1 MSGAS
6 EKIAALFSGAAFDL
20 TNFCSRMSDADI
32 AQAEWDW
39 SRWRTELQEVPAGNW
54 RTWLVMAG
62 RGFGKTRM
70 GAEWVREIAGNGNG
84 DTRIALVGGT
94 IAEVRAVMIEGES
107 GLMNIGRPSGRPI
120 WEPSIGRL
128 IWPSGAQAMVYS
140 AESPEKLRGPSHHFA
155 WCDELAKWGY
165 PQETWD
171 NLQMGLRLGGRPR
184 SMVTT
189 TPRPIDLMR
198 RLYADQAVAKSFG
211 GTADNPFL
219 PEAFTDWVRDSYA
232 GTRLGRQELNGELI
246 DDIAGALWTRSGI
259 EACRLRGNVDTLGI
273 TIRRVVV
280 GVDPP
285 AGIGG
290 DACGIV
296 VVALAED
303 GAAYVLE
310 DASIGGLSPE
320 GWAAA
325 VADVAGRHK
334 VDRVIAEANNGGAM
348 VESVL
353 RAADA
358 SLPVQLVHASHGKSA
373 RAEPVAMLYSKGRVK
388 HLGVFP
394 TLEDEMCGL
403 VQGGGY
409 EGPGRSP
416 DRADALVW
424 AVWALM
430 LGKRTGEPRVRVI

>member
-1 MSGAS
+1 MTRAS
-6 EKIAALFSGAAFDL
+6 EKIATLFTAAPFDIAD
-20 TNFCSRMSDADI
+20 FCRRMSDADI
-32 AQAEWDW
+32 AQVEWDW
-39 SRWRTELQEVPAGNW
+39 ARWRTEAQEVPAGDW

-70 GAEWVREIAGNGNG
+70 GAEWVRDLAGRGNV

-107 GLMNIGRPSGRPI
+107 GLLSVGRPSARPS
-120 WEPSIGRL
+120 WEPSVGRL
-128 IWPSGAQAMVYS
+128 VWPNGAQGLIYS
-140 AESPEKLRGPSHHFA
+140 AENPEKLRGPSHHFA

-171 NLQMGLRLGGRPR
+171 NLQMGMRLGGLPR

-189 TPRPIDLMR
+189 TPRPIELVR
-198 RLYADQAVAKSFG
+198 RLFGDTSVAKTFG
-211 GTADNPFL
+211 RTSDNPFL
-219 PEAFTDWVRDSYA
+219 PDAFTDWVRETYA
-232 GTRLGRQELNGELI
+232 GTRLGRQELDGELI
-246 DDIAGALWTRSGI
+246 DDVAGALWTRSGV
-259 EACRLRGNVDTLGI
+259 EACRARMMPNI
-273 TIRRVVV
+273 KRVVI

-290 DACGIV
+290 DACGIL
-296 VVALAED
+296 VVALCD
-303 GAAYVLE
+303 DDAAYVLE
-310 DASIGGLSPE
+310 DASVGGLAPE

-325 VADVAGRHK
+325 VAEAAGRHK

-358 SLPVQLVHASHGKSA
+358 ALPVQLVHASQGKSA

-394 TLEDEMCGL
+394 ALEDELCGL

-430 LGKRTGEPRVRVI
+430 LGKRAAEPRIRVI

>member
-1 MSGAS
+1 MAS
-6 EKIAALFSGAAFDL
+6 EKIAALFSGSAFDIAD
-20 TNFCSRMSDADI
+20 FCRRMSDDDI
-32 AQAEWDW
+32 ARVEWDW
-39 SRWRTELQEVPAGNW
+39 ARWRTCGQEIPVGDW

-70 GAEWVREIAGNGNG
+70 GAEWVREIAEGGND
-84 DTRIALVGGT
+84 DTRIALVGAT

-107 GLMNIGRPSGRPI
+107 GLLSVGRPGSRPA

-128 IWPSGAQAMVYS
+128 VWPSGAQGLVYS
-140 AESPEKLRGPSHHFA
+140 AENPEKLRGPSHHFA

-171 NLQMGLRLGGRPR
+171 NLQMGLRLGVLPR

-189 TPRPIDLMR
+189 TPRPIELVR
-198 RLYADQAVAKSFG
+198 RLFGDVTVAKTFG

-219 PEAFTDWVRDSYA
+219 PDAFTEWVRDTYA
-232 GTRLGRQELNGELI
+232 GTRLGRQELDGELI
-246 DDIAGALWTRSGI
+246 DDVAGALWTRSGV
-259 EACRLRGNVDTLGI
+259 EACRVRVMSE
-273 TIRRVVV
+273 IRRVVI

-296 VVALAED
+296 VVALGSD
-303 GAAYVLE
+303 GDAYVLE
-310 DASIGGLSPE
+310 DASVGGLAPE

-325 VADVAGRHK
+325 VAEAAGRHK
-334 VDRVIAEANNGGAM
+334 ADRVIAEANNGGAM

-358 SLPVQLVHASHGKSA
+358 ELPVTLVHASHGKSA
-373 RAEPVAMLYSKGRVK
+373 RAEPVAMLYSKGRVR
-388 HLGVFP
+388 HFGVFP
-394 TLEDEMCGL
+394 ALEDELCGL

-430 LGKRTGEPRVRVI
+430 LGKRVSEPRVRTV